1 MIAPQPTNASRS
13 RRLSRRCY
21 RKIQRISA
29 AAERRRLLPDV
40 ELFKPAAAPK
50 ASGGEQAGSE
60 YGMLL
65 ALITLVVA
73 GMMPVIAKHSSVVLA
88 KLQGYLHLAAST

>member
-1 MIAPQPTNASRS
+1 
-13 RRLSRRCY
+13 
-21 RKIQRISA
+21 
-29 AAERRRLLPDV
+29 
-40 ELFKPAAAPK
+40 
-50 ASGGEQAGSE
+50 
-60 YGMLL
+60 MLL